1 MADKDNLVGSTK
13 MTFDSLEN
21 KGYSIVKVKNTWTD
35 VGNPYNGI
43 NVQLEAPNGQK
54 FELQFHTQESFELK
68 NSEAMH
74 SLYEQA
80 RVLEPNS
87 DEYFEIED
95 KMFELSDSLEV
106 PVNIE
111 SIENHKR

>member
-1 MADKDNLVGSTK
+1 
-13 MTFDSLEN
+13 
-21 KGYSIVKVKNTWTD
+21 
-35 VGNPYNGI
+35 
-43 NVQLEAPNGQK
+43 
-54 FELQFHTQESFELK
+54 
-68 NSEAMH
+68 MH

>member
-1 MADKDNLVGSTK
+1 

-54 FELQFHTQESFELK
+54 IELQFHTQESFELK
-68 NSEAMH
+68 NSEAMY

-106 PVNIE
+106 PDNIE